1 MNEIKKCSI
10 SGIAFQFE
18 PDAYEELSHYL
29 KELQNQYNDNP
40 DGEEILADIE
50 ARIAELILST
60 QENSRAI
67 ALPLV
72 KNIIAQ
78 LGSAAQ
84 IEEESASSEEP
95 HPSAKATE
103 PRIPRRLYRSDE
115 GAKLGG
121 VCAGLGNYFDIDPV
135 WIRLIFALP
144 LLGKL
149 LLSGGW
155 APYWLGSALGNIF
168 WVFLLSYLIMWF
180 GIPTA
185 RSARQ
190 KLEMKGE
197 KITPESI
204 RQKTAEGRH
213 DVDGRSK
220 AVVADTVSAFGQVLT
235 ILLKIFAGF
244 LLLGLV
250 FMACA
255 LIVGAFAVVITP
267 ELISPHYIETWI
279 ALFGILAVLVPCL
292 LLIYVLMCLI
302 ASRRPNGK
310 AIGFTFLAWVV
321 VIFLLIFCALR
332 EGIHREVIE
341 ELLPA
346 PTYNSHNLMND
357 PMEAIEEAAEAYEEA
372 MEEASIQ
379 IGKAVENG
387 DALLQ
392 VTTPEG
398 KIEMKVDEQGLK
410 IDVKEQVK

>member
-1 MNEIKKCSI
+1 M
-10 SGIAFQFE
+10 
-18 PDAYEELSHYL
+18 
-29 KELQNQYNDNP
+29 
-40 DGEEILADIE
+40 
-50 ARIAELILST
+50 
-60 QENSRAI
+60 
-67 ALPLV
+67 
-72 KNIIAQ
+72 
-78 LGSAAQ
+78 
-84 IEEESASSEEP
+84 
-95 HPSAKATE
+95 
-103 PRIPRRLYRSDE
+103 
-115 GAKLGG
+115 
-121 VCAGLGNYFDIDPV
+121 
-135 WIRLIFALP
+135 
-144 LLGKL
+144 
-149 LLSGGW
+149 
-155 APYWLGSALGNIF
+155 
-168 WVFLLSYLIMWF
+168 
-180 GIPTA
+180 
-185 RSARQ
+185 
-190 KLEMKGE
+190 
-197 KITPESI
+197 
-204 RQKTAEGRH
+204 
-213 DVDGRSK
+213 DGRSK

-310 AIGFTFLAWVV
+310 AIGFTFLGWVV

-372 MEEASIQ
+372 IEEASIQ